1 MAECSAVCGG
11 FLGGAADDDILRL
24 RRYGRAVGMLY
35 QVVDDM
41 LKAKTKSEE
50 DEEKKKKGKSYVDV
64 YGMEKAMEV
73 AEELRAKAKR
83 ELSGFDKYGD
93 SVVPLYSFVDFAAE
107 RGFTID
113 TSV

>member
-1 MAECSAVCGG
+1 
-11 FLGGAADDDILRL
+11 
-24 RRYGRAVGMLY
+24 
-35 QVVDDM
+35 
-41 LKAKTKSEE
+41 
-50 DEEKKKKGKSYVDV
+50 
-64 YGMEKAMEV
+64 MEKAMEV